1 MADDVLAV
9 HHLDGNHR
17 NNRYSNWAL
26 LHGHCHGQAHSTR
39 AVDNGQCAEEPDA
52 PKCLP

>member
-17 NNRYSNWAL
+17 NNRYSNRAL
-26 LHGHCHGQAHSTR
+26 LHGHYHDPAHSTR
-39 AVDNGQCAEEPDA
+39 SR
-52 PKCLP
+52 